1 MLLQIIL
8 PLFLGL
14 FLQTPTF
21 DPSASV
27 VTYAMRHKLHAW
39 EGTSNH
45 MNITSKWNDKNKL
58 DEISILVKV
67 SSFNSGITSRDNHML
82 EVLDVLRNPNITFSS
97 TSITYTTD
105 GILVKGKLQ
114 FHGVTRDVQTVVKLQ
129 RNANNIKL
137 SGSLPV
143 LLEDYKVT
151 RPSLLFVKA
160 DNLIQIRFQCT
171 FIS

>member
-8 PLFLGL
+8 PLFLG
-14 FLQTPTF
+14 FFFQTPTF
-21 DPSASV
+21 DSSASV

-39 EGTSNH
+39 EGTSNQV
-45 MNITSKWNDKNKL
+45 NIASNWNDKNQL
-58 DEISILVKV
+58 DAINVLVKV
-67 SSFNSGITSRDNHML
+67 SSFKSGLTSRDNHML
-82 EVLDVLRNPNITFSS
+82 EVLDAIRNPNITFSS
-97 TSITYTTD
+97 TFITYTSE
-105 GILVKGKLQ
+105 GIIVKGKLQ

-129 RNANNIKL
+129 IKNNNIEF

-160 DNLIQIRFQCT
+160 DNLIKISFQCI
-171 FIS
+171 FKA